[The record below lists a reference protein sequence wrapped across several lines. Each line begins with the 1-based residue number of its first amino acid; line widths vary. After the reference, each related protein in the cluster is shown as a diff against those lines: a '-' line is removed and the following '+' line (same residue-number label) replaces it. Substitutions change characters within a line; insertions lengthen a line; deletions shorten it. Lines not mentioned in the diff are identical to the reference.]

1 MIVTVVAGH
10 SHCIPLFNRHLKFED
25 DSIVG
30 AGRAGAY
37 DVCMKDVTAVTI
49 DLAGKEHFV
58 VAFYGIV
65 AEVAAG
71 GRGEDA
77 GKGVTVAQFG
87 REFEQDVGAG
97 ASAGVLPVMSYSLT

>member
-1 MIVTVVAGH
+1 MIFYIIISVVAGNT
-10 SHCIPLFNRHLKFED
+10 HCVPLHYRHLKFED
-25 DSIVG
+25 NSIVG

-71 GRGEDA
+71 GRGEMPARGLPSPNLA
-77 GKGVTVAQFG
+77 GSSSK
-87 REFEQDVGAG
+87 
-97 ASAGVLPVMSYSLT
+97 M